1 MSVGVVACN
10 TRQIGPVWLGVLVK
24 QTGVRMW
31 LRACRGGPSGVCL
44 VVAMGSIGSTEWP
57 WSGVGHY
64 VYLVMNTNIRLSC

>member
-10 TRQIGPVWLGVLVK
+10 THQIGPVWLGVLVK

-31 LRACRGGPSGVCL
+31 LRACRGGSSGVCL
-44 VVAMGSIGSTEWP
+44 VVAMGSIGSSEWP
-57 WSGVGHY
+57 WSGVARY